1 MNNKSDYTL
10 VDSLNKRVIYLNEII
25 KELKLEDIIAV
36 HYRMEDFS
44 RINEEVFDVITA
56 RAVSNLSVLSEISV
70 RSLKV
75 GGKLVFM
82 KANCDEEL
90 ENISNIYNKL
100 GLKLNSVNKFV
111 LPIEQS
117 NRTLVCIEKTKTTD
131 KKYPRTIDKIK
142 RNPL

>member
-1 MNNKSDYTL
+1 
-10 VDSLNKRVIYLNEII
+10 
-25 KELKLEDIIAV
+25 
-36 HYRMEDFS
+36 MEDFS

-70 RSLKV
+70 RALKV

-90 ENISNIYNKL
+90 ENISSIYNKL

-117 NRTLVCIEKTKTTD
+117 NRTLVCIEKTKSTD